1 MVRRR
6 GRRETRTGPRRRRNC
21 RTRSISA
28 GHWASYPYT
37 LANGRCFQI
46 FCIVGDFSHE
56 GLATVVD
63 TSLSGDPSA
72 AETYNASWESN

>member
-1 MVRRR
+1 MLSVS
-6 GRRETRTGPRRRRNC
+6 P
-21 RTRSISA
+21 SA
-28 GHWASYPYT
+28 SASFLLYENAAGLNQFNAFDHWASCPYA

-63 TSLSGDPSA
+63 TSLSGVPSA
-72 AETYNASWESN
+72 AETYNASW